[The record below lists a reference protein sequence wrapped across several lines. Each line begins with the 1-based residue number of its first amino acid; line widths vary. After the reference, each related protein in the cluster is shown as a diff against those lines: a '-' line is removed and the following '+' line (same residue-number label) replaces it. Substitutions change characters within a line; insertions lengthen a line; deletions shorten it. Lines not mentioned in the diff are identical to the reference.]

1 MANYVEKENVFI
13 RIVKYLFPCKGDKAI
28 EVVRKIIFLS
38 AAIVLITTLTIILT
52 TKLGQMSDNKK
63 NEQLADMFHSA
74 ESAVTGNT
82 GTNVEI
88 DTGAGNTTSGDDKN
102 TAPVKHEILENF
114 NSLLEMNDETIG
126 WLKIPGMYYVD
137 LPVMQTT
144 DNDYYLNHSFE
155 RAESRSGALY
165 ADYHVP
171 IKADSRPA
179 NIVIYGH
186 NMATGEYFGTLPDYF
201 NWANSHP
208 DHEDISF
215 YKEHP
220 TLEFSTLWDTST
232 YKIFAGIMTNT
243 QEEAGEVFPYHMVH
257 NFKSKSDFDSFC
269 ANVLDR
275 SCFINPDIDLTYGDE
290 LITLSTCMLG
300 GYGESADPRFV
311 IFARKVREGEDPN
324 VDVSRAFSN
333 PSPLFYDLYYEIY
346 GGQWEGRKWPTDII
360 QGFAG

>member
-28 EVVRKIIFLS
+28 EVIRKIIFLT
-38 AAIVLITTLTIILT
+38 AAIVLVTTLTIILN

-63 NEQLADMFHSA
+63 NEELADIFHEA
-74 ESAVTGNT
+74 ENTVSNT

-88 DTGAGNTTSGDDKN
+88 SPGITIVDPDHPP
-102 TAPVKHEILENF
+102 APKPKPVMENF

-126 WLKIPGMYYVD
+126 WLTIPGMYYID

-144 DNDYYLNHSFE
+144 DNDYYLYHSFE

-171 IKADSRPA
+171 ITPTSQPA

-201 NWANSHP
+201 NYANSHP

-220 TLEFSTLWDTST
+220 IVEFSTLYEKAT

-243 QEEAGEVFPYHMVH
+243 QEEAGEVFAYHMVH
-257 NFKSKSDFDSFC
+257 NFTSKTDFDNFC
-269 ANVLDR
+269 AEVLDR
-275 SCFINPDIDLTYGDE
+275 SGFINPDIDLKYGDE
-290 LITLSTCMLG
+290 LLTLSTCMLG
-300 GYGESADPRFV
+300 GYGEAADPRFV
-311 IFARKVREGEDPN
+311 IFARKVREGEDPEVK
-324 VDVSRAFSN
+324 VDRAFAN
-333 PSPLFYDLYYEIY
+333 PSPKFYDLYYEIY
-346 GGQWEGRKWPTDII
+346 GGEWEGRKWPTDII

>member
-1 MANYVEKENVFI
+1 MANFVEKENVFV
-13 RIVKYLFPCKGDKAI
+13 RITKYLFPCKGDSMVEI
-28 EVVRKIIFLS
+28 LRKIIFLT
-38 AAIVLITTLTIILT
+38 AAVVLIVTLVILLN

-63 NEQLADMFHSA
+63 NEELADMFHGASEITA
-74 ESAVTGNT
+74 SNT
-82 GTNVEI
+82 GTNVNI
-88 DTGAGNTTSGDDKN
+88 DTTDNNYDATSNK
-102 TAPVKHEILENF
+102 PHEERKVLENF
-114 NSLLEMNDETIG
+114 DQLLAMNGDTIG
-126 WLKIPGMYYVD
+126 WLTIPGMYYID
-137 LPVMQTT
+137 LPVLQTSN
-144 DNDYYLNHSFE
+144 NDYYLNHSFE
-155 RAESRSGALY
+155 RNESRSGALY

-171 IKADSRPA
+171 ITSESQPA

-201 NWANSHP
+201 NYANSHP

-220 TLEFSTLWDTST
+220 IVEFSTLYEKST

-243 QEEAGEVFPYHMVH
+243 KEEAGEVFPYHMVH
-257 NFKSKSDFDSFC
+257 NFNSKTDFDNFC

-275 SCFINPDIDLTYGDE
+275 SGFINPDVDLRYGDE

-300 GYGESADPRFV
+300 GYGDAADPRFV
-311 IFARKVREGEDPN
+311 IFARKVRDGENPE
-324 VDVSRAFSN
+324 VDVSRAFAN

-346 GGQWEGRKWPTDII
+346 GGQWEGRQWPTDII